1 MLKTPE
7 QLKAESVE
15 KIIRQ
20 AWASLE
26 THLKYTHEGK
36 LIRGET
42 HDFHK
47 ECVREYLEIMNEAAK
62 LY

>member
-1 MLKTPE
+1 MQKTPE
-7 QLKAESVE
+7 QLRAESVE

-20 AWASLE
+20 AWASLD
-26 THLKYTHEGK
+26 THLTYTHEGK

-42 HDFHK
+42 NQFHK
-47 ECVREYLEIMNEAAK
+47 ECVKEYLAIMNEAVK